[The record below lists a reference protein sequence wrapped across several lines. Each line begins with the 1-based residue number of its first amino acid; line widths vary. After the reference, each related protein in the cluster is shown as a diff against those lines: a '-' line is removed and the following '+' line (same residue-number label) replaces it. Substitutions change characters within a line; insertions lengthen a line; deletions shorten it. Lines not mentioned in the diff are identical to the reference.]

1 MLSQGREGDA
11 NSVKP
16 IAKGGIESYR
26 VFRARGIDAAHAHEP
41 YVELDHVG
49 APPAP
54 ERARLDRLKK
64 LPLVDQRQF
73 LDVAE
78 HEGRAACELEPAHT
92 GFLHAL
98 KGAGRTTEKIQLD
111 LFRRPRP
118 TGDDDGFAALS
129 RPRIVDEFAHI
140 GASAARLADDEHR
153 Q

>member
-11 NSVKP
+11 NGVKP
-16 IAKGGIESYR
+16 IAKGGIESCR
-26 VFRARGIDAAHAHEP
+26 VLSARRIDAAHAHEP
-41 YVELDHVG
+41 YVERDHIG

-54 ERARLDRLKK
+54 ERARVDRLKQ

-78 HEGRAACELEPAHT
+78 HEGRATCQLEPAHT
-92 GFLHAL
+92 GFLRAL

-118 TGDDDGFAALS
+118 TGTTMGL
-129 RPRIVDEFAHI
+129 RPCRVPE
-140 GASAARLADDEHR
+140 SWMNLPT
-153 Q
+153 